1 MGCSTDIL
9 FLVETT
15 TALLADSIFREHLA
29 GREHPE
35 RPERFD
41 AVVRGLRQAGLLERL
56 AHVDPRAA
64 TEEELLLCHT
74 PEYLRTAKHDVL
86 SGRPSLTTGDTD
98 ITPNSWDVAAQAV
111 GGVLNAVDAV
121 ATGAA
126 RNAFCAVR
134 PPGHH
139 ATAGRGMGFCFF
151 NNAALAARYAQRRH
165 GLGRVLIVDWDV
177 HHGNGT
183 EDIFYRDP
191 TVFYFSTHQWP
202 LYPGTGRAD
211 ETGEG
216 AGVGTTMNFPFPAGS
231 GREEV
236 LGAVEASL
244 APAAEQFRPDL
255 LVISAGFDSR
265 LGDPLGRFTLTDR
278 DFADLTR
285 AVMQIAARHAGGR
298 VVSVLE
304 GGYNLDGLASAAA
317 AHVEALCGAPGR
329 PADKA
334 AA

>member
-29 GREHPE
+29 GGEHPE

-41 AVVRGLRQAGLLERL
+41 AVVRGLRQAGLLERMSR
-56 AHVDPRAA
+56 VDGRAA
-64 TEEELLLCHT
+64 TELELLLCHT
-74 PEYLRTAKHDVL
+74 SEYLRTAKHDVL

-183 EDIFYRDP
+183 EDIFYCDP
-191 TVFYFSTHQWP
+191 TVFFFSTHQWP

-231 GREEV
+231 GREEI

-244 APAAEQFRPDL
+244 APAAERFRPDL

-285 AVMQIAARHAGGR
+285 AVMEIAARHAGGR

-317 AHVEALCGAPGR
+317 AHVEALCGARGGP
-329 PADKA
+329 
-334 AA
+334 

>member
-1 MGCSTDIL
+1 M
-9 FLVETT
+9 
-15 TALLADSIFREHLA
+15 LADPIFREHLA

-41 AVVRGLRQAGLLERL
+41 AVMRGLRQAGLLERL
-56 AHVDPRAA
+56 VRVEPRAA

-74 PEYLRTAKHDVL
+74 PEYLRTAKQDVL
-86 SGRPSLTTGDTD
+86 SGRPSLSTGDTD
-98 ITPNSWDVAAQAV
+98 ITPNSWEVAAQAA
-111 GGVLNAVDAV
+111 GGVLNAVDVVV
-121 ATGAA
+121 AGTA

-139 ATAGRGMGFCFF
+139 ASAGRGMGFCFF

-165 GLGRVLIVDWDV
+165 GPERVLIVDWDV

-183 EDIFYRDP
+183 EHIFYSDP
-191 TVFYFSTHQWP
+191 TVFFFSTHQWP

-211 ETGEG
+211 ETGAG

-231 GREEV
+231 GRKEI
-236 LGAVEASL
+236 LGAVENSL
-244 APAAEQFRPDL
+244 APAAEWFRPDL
-255 LVISAGFDSR
+255 VVISAGFDSR
-265 LGDPLGRFTLTDR
+265 LGDPLGRFTLTDG

-285 AVMQIAARHAGGR
+285 TVMEIAARHAGGR

-317 AHVEALCGAPGR
+317 AHVEVLMAQ
-329 PADKA
+329 
-334 AA
+334 

>member
-1 MGCSTDIL
+1 L
-9 FLVETT
+9 FLVGPT
-15 TALLADSIFREHLA
+15 TALLADPMFREHLA
-29 GREHPE
+29 GRQHPE
-35 RPERFD
+35 RPERLD

-56 AHVDPRAA
+56 SRVERRAA

-74 PEYLRTAKHDVL
+74 PEYLRTAKNDVL
-86 SGRPSLTTGDTD
+86 SGRPSLSTGDTD

-121 ATGAA
+121 ISGRA

-139 ATAGRGMGFCFF
+139 ATAGRGMGFCLF

-165 GLGRVLIVDWDV
+165 GIERALIVDWDV

-183 EDIFYRDP
+183 EDIFYSDP
-191 TVFYFSTHQWP
+191 KVLYFSTHQWP

-216 AGVGTTMNFPFPAGS
+216 AGVGTTMNFPFPVGAG
-231 GREEV
+231 RKEI
-236 LGAVEASL
+236 LGAVENSL
-244 APAAEQFRPDL
+244 APAAERFRPDL
-255 LVISAGFDSR
+255 VLISAGFDSR
-265 LGDPLGRFTLTDR
+265 LGDPLGQFTLTDR

-285 AVMQIAARHAGGR
+285 AVMKMAARHAGGR

-304 GGYNLDGLASAAA
+304 GGYNLDGLACAAA
-317 AHVEALCGAPGR
+317 AHVEALLA
-329 PADKA
+329 
-334 AA
+334 